1 MPWWW
6 PGAIGDAD
14 MPKPRELE
22 RQYRAALN
30 AYLKSDTEQNLEK
43 AYGVG
48 RKAIADGYGV
58 LQVAAV
64 FKKVL
69 HNILT
74 DLRAAKRT
82 GEAIDLA
89 MHFFTESLSPF
100 EMTLRGFSENNDKL
114 RESLQ
119 QLTNAETELRSQNEE
134 LSIARQ
140 RYREQ
145 FDFAP
150 DGYLVTDPTGI
161 IEEANVAASLLLQV
175 EQSRLVG
182 NSLAT
187 YLHLDGQNLFH
198 AQLQQLQ
205 SGAIERVRDWQN
217 TVKPEGGRPFPAAL
231 TVGVLRDSSGKP
243 AGLRWLVRDITQFK
257 RSEAERSELL
267 VRERVARAE
276 GDAAR
281 RLAFLAEAS
290 TLLSASL
297 DSETTLQSVARLA
310 VPFLADWCL
319 VYIIE
324 DDGSARRVAVAQADP
339 AKEEL
344 ARSLAAHSPPAL
356 PEWVTRV
363 LSSGRSEIVPDVS
376 IDLLESV
383 ASNEEHLKTIQKLG
397 ARCAMVVP
405 LIARGRT
412 LGAIALLSTQP
423 QREFGD
429 ADRILAE
436 DLARRCAY
444 AVDNA
449 RLYSEVILQRDK
461 AEKASRV
468 KDEFLAILSHELRNP
483 LVPILG
489 WAKILKTRANGSD
502 EVMSEGIRSLER
514 NARNI
519 QRLVDDCLELVRT
532 STRHIRLELE
542 RIDLNSVIAASIE
555 AVVPLA
561 REKGLK
567 VEVELSA
574 DPLWIVGDRTRL
586 EQVVV
591 NLLTNA
597 VKYTPAG
604 AVEIRSE
611 RTSLQAQVCVR
622 DSGIGIAPDFI
633 EKVFEPFRQ
642 ATTAWLTSD
651 SGLGIGLSIARE
663 IVNLHSGKIW
673 AESRGLRRGSDFF
686 VSLPLSVAI
695 TSPILESAPPRDA
708 HAVARHLRLLLV
720 EDSSDVRF
728 LIQQEL
734 EWAGHKV
741 YPAPDGQVALEIA
754 KREIPDMIIS
764 DIKMP
769 NLDGYQLMQQV
780 RAIPELARIPA
791 IAMTGF
797 GMARDVEQARSA
809 GYSAHLVKPVDIDEM
824 DRLIQRLASGT

>member
-1 MPWWW
+1 MTN
-6 PGAIGDAD
+6 
-14 MPKPRELE
+14 PRELE
-22 RQYRAALN
+22 KQYRSALL
-30 AYLKSDTEQNLEK
+30 AFIQADTEQNLEK

-58 LQVAAV
+58 LQLAAA
-64 FKKVL
+64 FQNVL
-69 HNILT
+69 KDVLS
-74 DLRAAKRT
+74 DLQAAKRT
-82 GEAIDLA
+82 EHAVELA
-89 MHFFTESLSPF
+89 MSFFNESLSPF
-100 EMTLRGFSENNDKL
+100 EMTLRGFIENNDKL
-114 RESLQ
+114 RDSLQ
-119 QLTNAETELRSQNEE
+119 QLTNAQAELETQNEE
-134 LSIARQ
+134 LSVARQ

-150 DGYLVTDPTGI
+150 DGYLVTDPAGI

-182 NSLAT
+182 NSLAI
-187 YLHLDGQNLFH
+187 YLQGDGQNLFN
-198 AQLQQLQ
+198 AQLLQLQ
-205 SGAIERVRDWQN
+205 GGSYERVRDWQI
-217 TVKPEGGRPFPAAL
+217 TVKPQGGRPFPAAL
-231 TVGVLRDSSGKP
+231 TVAVLRDPAGKP
-243 AGLRWLVRDITQFK
+243 AGLRWLIRDITQFK

-276 GDAAR
+276 ADAAR

-319 VYIIE
+319 VYIIDE
-324 DDGSARRVAVAQADP
+324 DGSARRVAVAQADP
-339 AKEEL
+339 EQEQL
-344 ARSLAAHSPPAL
+344 ARALAAYSPPSL

-363 LSSGRSEIVPDVS
+363 LSNALSEIVPDVS
-376 IDLLESV
+376 LDLLESV
-383 ASNEEHLKTIQKLG
+383 AKNEEHLRIIKKIG
-397 ARCAMVVP
+397 ARSAMVVP
-405 LIARGRT
+405 LLARGRT
-412 LGAIALLSTQP
+412 LGAIALVSTQAE
-423 QREFGD
+423 REFAD
-429 ADRILAE
+429 ADRVLAE

-489 WAKILKTRANGSD
+489 WARILKTRANGAD
-502 EVMSEGIRSLER
+502 EVLNEGIRSLER

-567 VEVELSA
+567 VDVELSA

-586 EQVVV
+586 EQVIV

-597 VKYTPAG
+597 VKYTPSG

-611 RTSLQAQVCVR
+611 RTSMQAQVRVR

-642 ATTAWLTSD
+642 ATSAWLTSD

-663 IVNLHSGKIW
+663 IVALHSGRIW
-673 AESRGLRRGSDFF
+673 AESSGLRRGSDFF
-686 VSLPLSVAI
+686 VSLPLSAAI
-695 TSPILESAPPRDA
+695 SSPDLDNGRDKDA
-708 HAVARHLRLLLV
+708 QEGAKHLRLLLV

-741 YPAPDGQVALEIA
+741 YPAPDGMVALEIA
-754 KREIPDMIIS
+754 KREVPDMIIS

-769 NLDGYQLMQQV
+769 NLDGYQFLQQV

-797 GMARDVEQARSA
+797 GMERDIEQARSA
-809 GYSAHLVKPVDIDEM
+809 GYTAHLVKPVDIDEM
-824 DRLIQRLASGT
+824 DKLIQRLAGDTPRA

>member
-1 MPWWW
+1 
-6 PGAIGDAD
+6 
-14 MPKPRELE
+14 MPKPWDLE
-22 RQYRAALN
+22 KEYRAALL
-30 AYLKSDTEQNLEK
+30 AYLWSHTEQNLEK

-58 LQVAAV
+58 LELAAV
-64 FKKVL
+64 FHQVL
-69 HNILT
+69 VDILVT
-74 DLRAAKRT
+74 LRAAKRT
-82 GEAIDLA
+82 EETVDLA
-89 MHFFTESLSPF
+89 MSFFSESLSPF

-114 RESLQ
+114 RESLH
-119 QLTNAETELRSQNEE
+119 QLTNAQSELERQNEE
-134 LSIARQ
+134 LTVARQ

-150 DGYLVTDPTGI
+150 DGYLVTDLTGI

-175 EQSRLVG
+175 EQSKLVG
-182 NSLAT
+182 NSLSM
-187 YLHLDGQNLFH
+187 YLQTDGQNLFN
-198 AQLQQLQ
+198 AQLLQLQ
-205 SGAIERVRDWQN
+205 TGAIERVRDWQN
-217 TVKPEGGRPFPAAL
+217 TVRPPGGPPFPAAL
-231 TVGVLRDSSGKP
+231 NVGVVRDAAGNP
-243 AGLRWLVRDITQFK
+243 AGLRWLVRDITHFK
-257 RSEAERSELL
+257 RAEAERSELL
-267 VRERVARAE
+267 VRDRVVRAE
-276 GDAAR
+276 ADAAR

-319 VYIIE
+319 VYIID

-339 AKEEL
+339 EKEAL
-344 ARSLAAHSPPAL
+344 ARSLAAQSPPEL
-356 PEWVTRV
+356 PGWVNRV
-363 LSSGRSEIVPDVS
+363 LSSARSEIVPNIS
-376 IDLLESV
+376 LDLLESV
-383 ASNEEHLKTIQKLG
+383 ATNEQHLRTIKQLA
-397 ARCAMVVP
+397 ARSAIVVP
-405 LIARGRT
+405 LVARGRT
-412 LGAIALLSTQP
+412 LGAIALVSTQDL
-423 QREFGD
+423 RVFGD
-429 ADRILAE
+429 ADRVLAE

-489 WAKILKTRANGSD
+489 WARILKTRADGTD
-502 EVMSEGIRSLER
+502 EVLVEGIRSLER

-532 STRHIRLELE
+532 STRHIHLELE
-542 RIDLNSVIAASIE
+542 RIDLNSVVAASIE

-567 VEVELSA
+567 LTVELSA

-586 EQVVV
+586 EQVIV

-604 AVEIRSE
+604 AVEISSE
-611 RTSLQAQVCVR
+611 RTSLKAQVHVK
-622 DSGIGIAPDFI
+622 DTGIGIARDFI

-642 ATTAWLTSD
+642 ATSAWLTSD

-663 IVNLHSGKIW
+663 IVSLHSGEIW
-673 AESRGLRRGSDFF
+673 AQSEGLRRGSAFT

-695 TSPILESAPPRDA
+695 TSPALEGIEAPDA
-708 HAVARHLRLLLV
+708 QAETRHLRLLLV

-741 YPAPDGQVALEIA
+741 YPAKDGLVALEIA
-754 KREIPDMIIS
+754 KREVPDMIIS

-769 NLDGYQLMQQV
+769 NLDGYQFLQQV

-797 GMARDVEQARSA
+797 GMARDVEQARAA

-824 DRLIQRLASGT
+824 SRLIQRLASETSVSQGGD

>member
-1 MPWWW
+1 MS
-6 PGAIGDAD
+6 
-14 MPKPRELE
+14 KPRDLDKE
-22 RQYRAALN
+22 YRAALEDF
-30 AYLKSDTEQNLEK
+30 LKSDSEQNLEK

-58 LQVAAV
+58 LQLTAV
-64 FKKVL
+64 FQR
-69 HNILT
+69 ILLEILS
-74 DLRAAKRT
+74 DLRVDQRT
-82 GEAIDLA
+82 DHVIELA
-89 MHFFTESLSPF
+89 MSFFNESLSPF

-119 QLTNAETELRSQNEE
+119 QLTNAQAELETQNEE
-134 LSIARQ
+134 LSVARQ

-175 EQSRLVG
+175 EQSKLVG

-187 YLHLDGQNLFH
+187 YLQGDGHNLFN

-205 SGAIERVRDWQN
+205 SGAIDRVLDWQV
-217 TVKPEGGRPFPAAL
+217 TVQPQAGRPFPAAL
-231 TVGVLRDSSGKP
+231 TLGVLRDSAGKP
-243 AGLRWLVRDITQFK
+243 AGLRWLVRDITHFK

-276 GDAAR
+276 ADAAR

-290 TLLSASL
+290 TLLSSSL

-319 VYIIE
+319 VYIID
-324 DDGSARRVAVAQADP
+324 DDGTARRVAVAQADP
-339 AKEEL
+339 DKDEL
-344 ARSLAAHSPPAL
+344 ARALSAHSPPAL
-356 PEWVTRV
+356 PEWVNRV
-363 LSSGRSEIVPDVS
+363 LSSARSEIVTDVS

-383 ASNEEHLKTIQKLG
+383 AANEEHLRTIQKVG
-397 ARCAMVVP
+397 ARSAMVIP

-412 LGAIALLSTQP
+412 LGAIALVSTQP
-423 QREFGD
+423 QREFAE
-429 ADRILAE
+429 ADRVLAE

-489 WAKILKTRANGSD
+489 WARILKTRANGGD
-502 EVMSEGIRSLER
+502 EVMAEGIRSLER

-574 DPLWIVGDRTRL
+574 NPLWVVGDRTRL
-586 EQVVV
+586 EQVIV

-604 AVEIRSE
+604 AIEIRSE
-611 RTSLQAQVCVR
+611 RTSLQAQVRVR

-642 ATTAWLTSD
+642 ATSAWLTSD

-663 IVNLHSGKIW
+663 IVALHSGKIW
-673 AESRGLRRGSDFF
+673 AESTGLRRGSDFF
-686 VSLPLSVAI
+686 VSLPLSSAI
-695 TSPILESAPPRDA
+695 TTPALAIQPKED
-708 HAVARHLRLLLV
+708 HAAARHLRLLLV

-741 YPAPDGQVALEIA
+741 YPAPDGVVALEIA
-754 KREIPDMIIS
+754 KREVPDMIIS

-797 GMARDVEQARSA
+797 GMARDIEQARSA
-809 GYSAHLVKPVDIDEM
+809 GYSAHLVKPVDIEEM
-824 DRLIQRLASGT
+824 DRLIQRLASDTSIAQGGN

>member
-1 MPWWW
+1 
-6 PGAIGDAD
+6 
-14 MPKPRELE
+14 MPKPRDLE
-22 RQYRAALN
+22 TEYRTALH
-30 AYLKSDTEQNLEK
+30 AFLKSDTEQNLEK

-64 FKKVL
+64 FQKVL
-69 HNILT
+69 LDVLKELSAT
-74 DLRAAKRT
+74 KRT
-82 GEAIDLA
+82 EEAFQLA
-89 MHFFTESLSPF
+89 MSFFTESLSPF

-119 QLTNAETELRSQNEE
+119 QLTNAQTELETQNEE
-134 LSIARQ
+134 LSVARQ

-150 DGYLVTDPTGI
+150 DGYLVTDPAGI

-175 EQSRLVG
+175 ERSRLVG

-187 YLHLDGQNLFH
+187 YLQGDGQNLFN

-205 SGAIERVRDWQN
+205 SGAIERVLDWQN

-243 AGLRWLVRDITQFK
+243 AGLRWLVRDITHFK
-257 RSEAERSELL
+257 RAEAERSELL

-276 GDAAR
+276 ADAAR

-319 VYIIE
+319 VYIID

-344 ARSLAAHSPPAL
+344 ARALSTQSPPEL
-356 PEWVTRV
+356 PDWVSRV
-363 LSSGRSEIVPDVS
+363 LSNARSEIVPEVS
-376 IDLLESV
+376 LDLLESV
-383 ASNEEHLKTIQKLG
+383 ATNEEHLRTIQRVG

-412 LGAIALLSTQP
+412 LGAIALVSTQP
-423 QREFGD
+423 QREFAE
-429 ADRILAE
+429 ADSVLAE

-489 WAKILKTRANGSD
+489 WARILKTRANGAD
-502 EVMSEGIRSLER
+502 EVLGEGIRSLER

-567 VEVELSA
+567 VDVALSA
-574 DPLWIVGDRTRL
+574 EPLWIVGDRTRL
-586 EQVVV
+586 EQVIV

-604 AVEIRSE
+604 AIEIRSE
-611 RTSLQAQVCVR
+611 RTSLQAQVRVR
-622 DSGIGIAPDFI
+622 DSGIGIAAEFI

-642 ATTAWLTSD
+642 GTSAWLTSD

-663 IVNLHSGKIW
+663 IVALHSGKIW
-673 AESRGLRRGSDFF
+673 AASSGLRRGSDFF
-686 VSLPLSVAI
+686 VSLPLSAVI
-695 TSPILESAPPRDA
+695 NTPSPESDAPRWGADA
-708 HAVARHLRLLLV
+708 AAKHLRLLLV

-741 YPAPDGQVALEIA
+741 YPAPDGLAALEIA
-754 KREIPDMIIS
+754 KRERPDMIIS

-769 NLDGYQLMQQV
+769 YLDGYQFLKQV
-780 RAIPELARIPA
+780 RAIPELARVPA

-797 GMARDVEQARSA
+797 GMARDIEQARSA

-824 DRLIQRLASGT
+824 DKLIQKLASEPSISRG

>member
-1 MPWWW
+1 M
-6 PGAIGDAD
+6 
-14 MPKPRELE
+14 KPSDLE
-22 RQYRAALN
+22 NGYRAALD
-30 AYLKSDTEQNLEK
+30 AFLASDTEQNLEK

-58 LQVAAV
+58 LQVTAA
-64 FKKVL
+64 FQKVL
-69 HNILT
+69 GEVLS
-74 DLRAAKRT
+74 DLKVAGQTEQAVQ
-82 GEAIDLA
+82 LA
-89 MHFFTESLSPF
+89 MSFFSESLSPF

-119 QLTNAETELRSQNEE
+119 QLTNAQAELETQNEE
-134 LSIARQ
+134 LSVARQ

-175 EQSRLVG
+175 EQSQLVG
-182 NSLAT
+182 NSLAM
-187 YLHLDGQNLFH
+187 YLQGDGQNLFS

-205 SGAIERVRDWQN
+205 SGTIERVRDWQN
-217 TVKPEGGRPFPAAL
+217 MVKPQGGPPFPAAL

-243 AGLRWLVRDITQFK
+243 AGLRWLVRDISHFK

-276 GDAAR
+276 ADAAR

-290 TLLSASL
+290 TLLAATL

-319 VYIIE
+319 VYIID
-324 DDGSARRVAVAQADP
+324 DDGTARRVAVAQADP
-339 AKEEL
+339 DKDQL
-344 ARSLAAHSPPAL
+344 ARALSVQSPPAI
-356 PEWVTRV
+356 PEWVSRV
-363 LSSGRSEIVPDVS
+363 LSNARSEIVPDIS

-383 ASNEEHLKTIQKLG
+383 SASEEHFRTIRKIG
-397 ARCAMVVP
+397 ARCAMVIP

-412 LGAIALLSTQP
+412 LGAIALVSTQVE
-423 QREFGD
+423 REFTE
-429 ADRILAE
+429 ADRVLAE

-489 WAKILKTRANGSD
+489 WARILKTKVNGAD
-502 EVMSEGIRSLER
+502 EVLGEGIRSLER

-597 VKYTPAG
+597 VKFTPAG
-604 AVEIRSE
+604 AIEIRSE
-611 RTSLQAQVCVR
+611 RTSLQAQVRVR
-622 DSGIGIAPDFI
+622 DSGIGIAADFI

-642 ATTAWLTSD
+642 ATSNWLTSD
-651 SGLGIGLSIARE
+651 SGLGIGLSIAHE
-663 IVNLHSGKIW
+663 IVALHSGKIW

-686 VSLPLSVAI
+686 VSLPLSAGI
-695 TSPILESAPPRDA
+695 TSPVLGSGQPKDTQAA
-708 HAVARHLRLLLV
+708 KHLRLLLV

-741 YPAPDGQVALEIA
+741 YPAPDGLAALEIA
-754 KREIPDMIIS
+754 KREVPDMIIS

-769 NLDGYQLMQQV
+769 NLDGYQFLQQV

-797 GMARDVEQARSA
+797 GMARDIEQARSA

-824 DRLIQRLASGT
+824 DKLIQRLARETSVA